1 MALLGNRVVVDVI
14 MMRSYWSG
22 WALIQNVIL
31 FNCFVFEVMGHLI
44 LELDQISFK
53 LMINT

>member
-14 MMRSYWSG
+14 RVRSYWSG
-22 WALIQNVIL
+22 WALIQRVIS
-31 FNCFVFEVMGHLI
+31 FNCFVVEVMGHLI
-44 LELDQISFK
+44 LELDHISFK